1 MGTFNPPASF
11 TAPPDQVDPVLRQ
24 VKKIMA
30 FKGRHVKSAR
40 AGHGIR
46 RVP

>member
-24 VKKIMA
+24 VKKIM
-30 FKGRHVKSAR
+30 VSLLSN
-40 AGHGIR
+40 AG
-46 RVP
+46 PLC